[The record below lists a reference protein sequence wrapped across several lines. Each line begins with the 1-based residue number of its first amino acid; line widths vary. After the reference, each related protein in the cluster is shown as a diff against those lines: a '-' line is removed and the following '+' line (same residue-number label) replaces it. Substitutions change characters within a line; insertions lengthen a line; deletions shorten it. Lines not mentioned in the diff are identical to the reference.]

1 MLLDVCHILHQFY
14 GDLPEKYEEFKTLAS
29 SVFPK

>member
-14 GDLPEKYEEFKTLAS
+14 AELPEDYEEFKSMAS
-29 SVFPK
+29 AVFPK